1 MKAWHFATRGPEQ
14 TREIAAELGRS
25 IGEVGLV
32 IGLTGPLGAGKTLF
46 VKGLAEGLGVDPR
59 LVSSP
64 TFVIAQQYPLA
75 DGVRVLHHVDLYR
88 LESELELEAIGFDD
102 MFSRG
107 AVLAVEWAD
116 RFPGALGGE
125 GLEIELEGPSARD
138 EDDARSLEVTTPRRT
153 ARVRARGPEAER
165 VLADWSAR
173 VARWE
178 GADEEGASSA
188 RAPKGRSGQ
197 ADLRGLAPLLLAL
210 GLAGLAGFE
219 SSEAPEACLA
229 PSVVAED
236 ALGVRSVICEAD
248 RERLPSRAGLG
259 GLLFGRRVDLNA
271 ASAPLLEALPGI
283 GPARAQAIVAS
294 RAVRPFVS
302 VADLERVPGIGPGI
316 RARVEPW
323 LRVEGAIASE
333 SASHD

>member
-1 MKAWHFATRGPEQ
+1 
-14 TREIAAELGRS
+14 

-32 IGLTGPLGAGKTLF
+32 IALIGPLVAGKTLF

-64 TFVIAQQYPLA
+64 TFVIAQQYPLD

-88 LESELELEAIGFDD
+88 LESELELEAIGFDE
-102 MFSRG
+102 MFARG

-116 RFPGALGGE
+116 RFPGALGAE
-125 GLEIELEGPSARD
+125 GLEIELEGPSASAAG
-138 EDDARSLEVTTPRRT
+138 DAGALEATTPHR
-153 ARVRARGPEAER
+153 AGRVRARGPEAER
-165 VLADWSAR
+165 VLTDWSGR
-173 VARWE
+173 VARWLAE
-178 GADEEGASSA
+178 DEEGVSTA
-188 RAPKGRSGQ
+188 RPSKGRPGQ
-197 ADLRGLAPLLLAL
+197 ADLRSLAPLLLAL
-210 GLAGLAGFE
+210 GLAGLAGFDA
-219 SSEAPEACLA
+219 SEAPEVCGM

-236 ALGVRSVICEAD
+236 ALGVRSVACGSD
-248 RERLPSRAGLG
+248 REGLPARAGVG

-294 RAVRPFVS
+294 RAERPFVS
-302 VADLERVPGIGPGI
+302 VTELERVPGIGPGI

-323 LRVEGAIASE
+323 LRVQGAIDAQ
-333 SASHD
+333 SALHE

>member
-32 IGLTGPLGAGKTLF
+32 IALMGPLGAGKTLF

-88 LESELELEAIGFDD
+88 LESELELEAIGFDE
-102 MFSRG
+102 MFARG

-116 RFPGALGGE
+116 RFPGALGAE
-125 GLEIELEGPSARD
+125 GLEIELEGPSAHA
-138 EDDARSLEVTTPRRT
+138 EDDAGPLEATTPRRA

-165 VLADWSAR
+165 VLADWSGR

-178 GADEEGASSA
+178 VEDEEGASTA
-188 RAPKGRSGQ
+188 RPPKGRLS
-197 ADLRGLAPLLLAL
+197 
-210 GLAGLAGFE
+210 GLAGFE
-219 SSEAPEACLA
+219 SSEAPEACVM

-236 ALGVRSVICEAD
+236 ALGVRSVACAAD
-248 RERLPSRAGLG
+248 QERLPSRAGLG

-271 ASAPLLEALPGI
+271 ASAPLLDALPGI

-294 RAVRPFVS
+294 RAERPFVS

-316 RARVEPW
+316 RARLEPW
-323 LRVEGAIASE
+323 LRVESTVDAEGTLHE
-333 SASHD
+333 